1 MINNK
6 KVFLIYIV
14 FFFVFLT
21 FLLFP
26 KYENNTKLYSFFIK
40 EKLEKPFSF
49 ISSKITNFISLI
61 ESNKEHLNKITQ
73 LEKENKYLININNY
87 LKTITSKYANQY
99 YIFHENYPTAPIS
112 IGASIIGDKNLL
124 LNKSF
129 VINKGSL
136 NGVNI
141 GNYVI
146 DGVNVIGRIK
156 SITNYNAEVVSVT
169 SSDYGDEVI
178 IDNELFI
185 VTGTNNNY
193 LSFLRQK
200 NDIEE
205 ISLKKNLKVVIKN
218 EFVDLTLGKID
229 FINQQ
234 AVIVVPQIINLDNLR
249 VLING

>member
-49 ISSKITNFISLI
+49 ISSKITNFIFLL

-87 LKTITSKYANQY
+87 LKTITSKYADQY
-99 YIFHENYPTAPIS
+99 NIFHKNYPIAPIS
-112 IGASIIGDKNLL
+112 IGASIIGDRNLL

-156 SITNYNAEVVSVT
+156 SITNYNAEVVTVT

-178 IDNELFI
+178 INNELFI
-185 VTGTNNNY
+185 ITGTNNNY

-218 EFVDLTLGKID
+218 EFVDLTLGKIN

-234 AVIVVPQIINLDNLR
+234 AVIVVPQIINLYNLR

>member
-1 MINNK
+1 VINNK

-87 LKTITSKYANQY
+87 LKTITSKYADQY

-136 NGVNI
+136 NGVSI

-156 SITNYNAEVVSVT
+156 SITNYNAEVVTVT

-234 AVIVVPQIINLDNLR
+234 AVIVVPQMINLDNLR

>member
-6 KVFLIYIV
+6 KVFLTYILI
-14 FFFVFLT
+14 FFIFLT

-26 KYENNTKLYSFFIK
+26 KYQDNTKLYSFFIK

-49 ISSKITNFISLI
+49 IGLKITNFISLLK
-61 ESNKEHLNKITQ
+61 SNKENIKKITQ
-73 LEKENKYLININNY
+73 LETENKYLININNY
-87 LKTITSKYANQY
+87 LKTIASKYSDQY
-99 YIFHENYPTAPIS
+99 NIFHENYPTIPIS
-112 IGASIIGDKNLL
+112 IGASIIGNKNLL

-129 VINKGSL
+129 IINKGSL

-146 DGVNVIGRIK
+146 DGINVVGRIK
-156 SITNYNAEVVSVT
+156 SITNYNAEVVTVT
-169 SSDYGDEVI
+169 SNDYGDEVF
-178 IDNELFI
+178 IDKQLFI
-185 VTGTNNNY
+185 VSGTNNNY

-205 ISLKKNLKVVIKN
+205 ITLKKNLKVFIKN

-229 FINQQ
+229 FINKQPV
-234 AVIVVPQIINLDNLR
+234 VIVPQIIDLDNLR
-249 VLING
+249 VLIDG

>member
-40 EKLEKPFSF
+40 EKLEKPFIF
-49 ISSKITNFISLI
+49 IGFKLTNFISLI

-87 LKTITSKYANQY
+87 LKTITSKYADQY

-136 NGVNI
+136 NGVSI

-178 IDNELFI
+178 INNELFI

-218 EFVDLTLGKID
+218 EIVDLTLGKID

>member
-49 ISSKITNFISLI
+49 INSKITNFIFLL

-87 LKTITSKYANQY
+87 LKTITSKYADQY

-156 SITNYNAEVVSVT
+156 NITNYNAEVVTVT

-200 NDIEE
+200 NNVEE
-205 ISLKKNLKVVIKN
+205 INLKKNLKVVIKN